1 MKSAIGLIDANNF
14 YASVERAFDPALNDR
29 PLVVLSN
36 NDGCV
41 VARSPEAK
49 LMGIKMGEPIFQVRH
64 LLERRGGVAL
74 SSNYGLYDDM
84 SWRFQ
89 TALEDFTPDLE
100 HYSIDEVFVKMPL
113 SSWKT
118 LAKTGR
124 EMREQVRAL
133 TGIPVSVGFGETK
146 TLAKIAMEI
155 AKKSLKADGVLDLT
169 GSPYQEEALSRVAV
183 GDVWGV
189 GPKYS
194 EMLERNGI
202 KTALELRNADDNW
215 IRKRMTVV
223 RLRTVRELRGIQCI
237 PFEPTPKVKQQLC
250 VSRSFGTATN
260 DIQEL
265 RAAVAFFTAR
275 VAEKLR
281 EHKLLAGELT
291 VFVTTDRFKDVP
303 QYSNSARLSVAPKS
317 DSTLELLPLALK
329 GLHQVYRDDVQIRKA
344 GVLLDDL
351 ELADRS
357 PHRLWDSAL
366 YEIHKRLMSAVDSL
380 NARFGKDTIRCGLFP
395 NSGAW
400 WAKFEHRSPSY
411 TCDWRQI
418 MSAS

>member
-1 MKSAIGLIDANNF
+1 MPCAIGLIDANNF
-14 YASVERAFDPALNDR
+14 YASVERAFDPSLNDR

-49 LMGIKMGEPIFQVRH
+49 LMGIQMGQPIFQARH
-64 LLERRGGVAL
+64 LLERRNGVAL

-118 LAKTGR
+118 LAKAGR
-124 EMREQVRAL
+124 EMRDQVKAL

-146 TLAKIAMEI
+146 TLAKIATEI
-155 AKKSLKADGVLDLT
+155 AKKSAKADGVLDLT
-169 GSPYQEEALSRVAV
+169 ASPYQEEALSRVAV

-189 GPKYS
+189 GPRHS
-194 EMLERNGI
+194 ETLRRHGI
-202 KTALELRNADDNW
+202 KTALELRNAEDGW
-215 IRKRMTVV
+215 VRKRMTVV
-223 RLRTVRELRGIQCI
+223 GLRTVRELRGIQCI

-250 VSRSFGTATN
+250 VSRSFGTATG
-260 DIQEL
+260 DLQDL
-265 RAAVAFFTAR
+265 RAAVAFFTGR

-281 EHKLLAGELT
+281 EHRLLAGEMT
-291 VFVTTDRFKDVP
+291 VFVATDRFKDAP

-317 DSTLELLPLALK
+317 DSTLELLPLAIR
-329 GLHQVYRDDVQIRKA
+329 GLNQVYRDGAEIRKA

-351 ELADRS
+351 ELADKAPR
-357 PHRLWDSAL
+357 RLWDGAL
-366 YEIHKRLMSAVDSL
+366 YELHKRLMSAVDSL
-380 NARFGKDTIRCGLFP
+380 NATFGKDTVRCGLFP
-395 NSGAW
+395 SSGAW
-400 WAKFEHRSPSY
+400 RTRFERRSPSY
-411 TCDWRQI
+411 TRDWREL
-418 MSAS
+418 MTAL